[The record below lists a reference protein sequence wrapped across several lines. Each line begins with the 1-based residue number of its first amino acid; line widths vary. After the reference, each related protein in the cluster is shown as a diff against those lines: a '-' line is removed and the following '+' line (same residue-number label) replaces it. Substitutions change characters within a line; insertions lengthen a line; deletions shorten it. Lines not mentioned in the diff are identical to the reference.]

1 MCTMIVKQIAV
12 DGYAKGKSDW
22 FEVSQAN
29 VSYDHPFKAP
39 FEHALNIDLV
49 NEALGPGARISAELG
64 PEAARALAEAILAV
78 LAQAESGGYLERT
91 PEAVQQ
97 K

>member
-22 FEVSQAN
+22 FKVSQAN
-29 VSYDHPFKAP
+29 VSYDHPFKAAY
-39 FEHALNIDLV
+39 EHALNIDLV
-49 NEALGPGARISAELG
+49 NEALGPAARISAELG
-64 PEAARALAEAILAV
+64 PEAARALAETILAV
-78 LAQAESGGYLERT
+78 LAQAEAGGYLERAV
-91 PEAVQQ
+91 EAGQQ

>member
-12 DGYAKGKSDW
+12 EGYAKGKSDW
-22 FEVSQAN
+22 FEVRQAY
-29 VSYDHPFKAP
+29 VTYDHPFKAP

-49 NEALGPGARISAELG
+49 NEAQGPAARISAELG
-64 PEAARALAEAILAV
+64 PDAARALAEAILGV
-78 LAQAESGGYLERT
+78 LAQAETGGYLERF
-91 PEAVQQ
+91 PDVMQQ

>member
-12 DGYAKGKSDW
+12 EGYAKGKSDW
-22 FEVSQAN
+22 FNMRQAY

-49 NEALGPGARISAELG
+49 NEAQGPAARISAELG
-64 PEAARALAEAILAV
+64 PDAARCLAEAILAV
-78 LAQAESGGYLERT
+78 LAQAEAGGYLERS
-91 PEAVQQ
+91 PDVKQQ
-97 K
+97 E